1 MEEPVAGMT
10 TDEFERILQAG
21 ELGNMSQGSLDPQQ
35 QQARL
40 LQNAQPGFP
49 HESQTMSYDSQVGM
63 NFDFDPQPPSH
74 SAMSFGA
81 PPADLE
87 TRRPRGSTNQTNEN
101 ELKDMLQKNLARPL
115 EQVADEVIQNERTSS
130 AEKTKQLFAMLW

>member
-1 MEEPVAGMT
+1 MEESVAGMT

-21 ELGNMSQGSLDPQQ
+21 DLGNLSQNPMDPQHQ
-35 QQARL
+35 HSRL
-40 LQNAQPGFP
+40 HQDAQGGFLP
-49 HESQTMSYDSQVGM
+49 ESQAMSYDSQGM
-63 NFDFDPQPPSH
+63 NFDFDPQPNH

-81 PPADLE
+81 PAAEPE
-87 TRRPRGSTNQTNEN
+87 PRRPRGSTNQTNES

-115 EQVADEVIQNERTSS
+115 EQVADEVTQDERTSS